1 MRRTSF
7 TGNFFIV
14 YGINLLL
21 NLEWSIPAWI
31 LLILHFVPPRL
42 SLLWFVI
49 ALIIWLTVILVW
61 QLIIGAAAN
70 VGSKKEVVKE
80 NKNPYSAKPLPDVN
94 PYSSTN
100 ADLYKDAQTEEMK
113 AEQAVPRVGTFAER
127 DFENQLEDLYKKYD
141 EMGENT
147 SRDGK
152 ASSESSN
159 GQ

>member
-1 MRRTSF
+1 M
-7 TGNFFIV
+7 
-14 YGINLLL
+14 
-21 NLEWSIPAWI
+21 
-31 LLILHFVPPRL
+31 
-42 SLLWFVI
+42 
-49 ALIIWLTVILVW
+49 TVILVW

-127 DFENQLEDLYKKYD
+127 DFENQLEALYKKYD
-141 EMGENT
+141 EMGENA